1 MKLTKISLA
10 ILILICAVGMVS
22 AVELSDI
29 KVADGFKNI
38 GAGNYANDAN
48 NVNIDIINERT

>member
-29 KVADGFKNI
+29 KVADGFKNL
-38 GAGNYANDAN
+38 GAGK
-48 NVNIDIINERT
+48 RCKQRQH